1 MDRSKETFYKTP
13 KSVFSIYHKLHRRPF
28 NATKYSAF
36 QVSHRLKES
45 RSYKIQVWNI
55 THHTIHSHITYE
67 FEVLQYIKYYNDCFY
82 FFLFLINVSQCVK
95 SKASPLFTP
104 PCLIMPWW
112 KVSNILIFLSY
123 LLSLKN
129 IKRWTKGS
137 VLQKK
142 RKEKKINKEIQ
153 KKNLKANVFIPV
165 CVFF

>member
-1 MDRSKETFYKTP
+1 MGRQNLCWEFTISSRRSCK
-13 KSVFSIYHKLHRRPF
+13 
-28 NATKYSAF
+28 AAKYSVF
-36 QVSHRLKES
+36 QVSHQLKES
-45 RSYKIQVWNI
+45 KSGTSHI

-104 PCLIMPWW
+104 PCLIMPWL